1 MRSLIRQQ
9 LFIGC
14 NVGNV
19 PTHTIDTI
27 ATKLYE
33 QGLDSFTLTESVG
46 HWQGQQEK
54 SIIVTL
60 FSLDDVSLTEVQIKD
75 LADNLQQD
83 CILWTVEGT
92 QGGFTSDD
100 D

>member
-1 MRSLIRQQ
+1 MIKQQ

-27 ATKLYE
+27 AKKLYE
-33 QGLDSFTLTESVG
+33 IGLNSYTLTESVG
-46 HWQGQQEK
+46 YWQGQPEK

-60 FSLDDVSLTEVQIKD
+60 FSLDDMSLTEYQIKQLSD
-75 LADNLQQD
+75 DLQQD
-83 CILWTVEGT
+83 CILWTIGYIH
-92 QGGFTSDD
+92 GGFTSDED
-100 D
+100 